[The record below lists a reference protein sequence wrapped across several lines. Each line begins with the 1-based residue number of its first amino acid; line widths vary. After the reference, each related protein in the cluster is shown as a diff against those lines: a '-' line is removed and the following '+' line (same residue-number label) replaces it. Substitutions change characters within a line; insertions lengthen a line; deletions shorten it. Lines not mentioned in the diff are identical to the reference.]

1 MIFIFYKFVRF
12 YFKRKIHNFG
22 LDANLAIEN

>member
-1 MIFIFYKFVRF
+1 MNFIFYKFVCF
-12 YFKRKIHNFG
+12 YFKQKNHNFG

>member
-1 MIFIFYKFVRF
+1 MNFIFHKFVCF
-12 YFKRKIHNFG
+12 YFKQKIYNFG